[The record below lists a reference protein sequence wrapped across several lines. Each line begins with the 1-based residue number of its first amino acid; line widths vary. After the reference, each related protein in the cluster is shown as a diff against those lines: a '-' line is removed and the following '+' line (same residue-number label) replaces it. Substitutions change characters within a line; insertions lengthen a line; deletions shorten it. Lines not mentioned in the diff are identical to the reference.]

1 MASEMI
7 QSILKTEEDCKTREA
22 EARKKAEARK
32 QQAKDDAA
40 ALISEAHKQVDSMV
54 NNDAAAIASSA
65 QRRLDKQKQK
75 FSGECKSLSDK
86 AAKNIGKVTEQV
98 IAALTE

>member
-7 QSILKTEEDCKTREA
+7 RSILETEEDCKAKET

-32 QQAKDDAA
+32 QQAKEDAA
-40 ALISEAHKQVDSMV
+40 EIISKANKQVDEMV
-54 NNDAAAIASSA
+54 KNDAAAIASSS

-75 FSGECKSLSDK
+75 FSGECDALSAK
-86 AAKNIGKVTEQV
+86 AAKNIGRVTDMV